1 MFSITFI
8 VVFFCIVHVYNCAN
22 IGDEQYGNLDG
33 TFWIWTNTDTFRGV
47 NIIDPSSGT
56 VLKTIPVKEYTTM
69 SWADAVFMR
78 DQAQIKKYA
87 FIGDSG
93 NNLMWVYDTEEQALI
108 SKVKTGVKPQHV
120 YGIPAYD
127 EVWAHLDGSG
137 SFDVFHMSQVRYRS
151 STEVARNNA
160 NIGHGKLLINP
171 NLERDSF
178 STNVKN
184 GTVSKVDN
192 FLRRKTATLT
202 ISNSSMAATYGGFT
216 CVGTHGIAFSDVD
229 NGIYVE
235 CTNPT
240 ACASP
245 YNSNAC
251 TGSIWKIDTNSFPGS
266 STEKDLDLGMN
277 AALPSRSRL
286 FSPFLSAKYG
296 ISNFGIQGQPYA
308 SPEEQFILCSNKNLN
323 ILSIIKPV
331 AGGIPL
337 ILEVDHCLN
346 HYYQH

>member
-1 MFSITFI
+1 
-8 VVFFCIVHVYNCAN
+8 
-22 IGDEQYGNLDG
+22 
-33 TFWIWTNTDTFRGV
+33 
-47 NIIDPSSGT
+47 
-56 VLKTIPVKEYTTM
+56 
-69 SWADAVFMR
+69 
-78 DQAQIKKYA
+78 
-87 FIGDSG
+87 
-93 NNLMWVYDTEEQALI
+93 
-108 SKVKTGVKPQHV
+108 
-120 YGIPAYD
+120 
-127 EVWAHLDGSG
+127 
-137 SFDVFHMSQVRYRS
+137 
-151 STEVARNNA
+151 
-160 NIGHGKLLINP
+160 
-171 NLERDSF
+171 
-178 STNVKN
+178 
-184 GTVSKVDN
+184 
-192 FLRRKTATLT
+192 
-202 ISNSSMAATYGGFT
+202 MAATYGGFT

-240 ACASP
+240 ACAPP

-266 STEKDLDLGMN
+266 STEKELDLGMN

-331 AGGIPL
+331 GGGIPL